1 MVDGDVEDDLATIP
15 LQQLKTICVQM
26 QEAALHAKQPRAS
39 VYTGESRSTLY
50 RQREKLKEH
59 DREFAAHPKIDS
71 FFQRTQSGAAP
82 PAPPAGAAASTASLP
97 SPAAGAAAA
106 AGGDDGSGVVSGGA
120 AAAVPA
126 AAAAA
131 AAAAA
136 STTNTSTPAPDNES
150 DVEDGPSLR
159 KYKRAVYTDENLGTL
174 INKLDVF
181 RDVLSNNQAKEKR
194 AMQEARMEQ
203 YSGDHMEIVTP
214 PQAWSAPRRASEPR

>member
-82 PAPPAGAAASTASLP
+82 PAPCWCCCLHCLPSLP
-97 SPAAGAAAA
+97 CCW
-106 AGGDDGSGVVSGGA
+106 
-120 AAAVPA
+120 
-126 AAAAA
+126 
-131 AAAAA
+131 
-136 STTNTSTPAPDNES
+136 
-150 DVEDGPSLR
+150 R
-159 KYKRAVYTDENLGTL
+159 CCCC
-174 INKLDVF
+174 
-181 RDVLSNNQAKEKR
+181 
-194 AMQEARMEQ
+194 
-203 YSGDHMEIVTP
+203 
-214 PQAWSAPRRASEPR
+214 WW